1 MLSPGVCD
9 RKDVRSGP
17 PGSRRYKMGHDKS
30 CPISRIGMAALF
42 VDTVFGFEALQR
54 SGTKPAKRLDHLS
67 DLDRVPDGVTE
78 RLVHVGEDADDA
90 AIGSSTEREHLV
102 GDL

>member
-54 SGTKPAKRLDHLS
+54 SGTKPAKGCGAQD
-67 DLDRVPDGVTE
+67 
-78 RLVHVGEDADDA
+78 RLVASRVLTRRRHHPEG
-90 AIGSSTEREHLV
+90 
-102 GDL
+102 